1 MREVLII
8 TEPEKAKVLS
18 EETRFRILQLLKER
32 PMTINELSE
41 ALGKDRTTVYRHVK
55 MLENAG
61 LIEEL
66 DSDGNERIYTRVAR
80 LFLIKADLDESVEEF
95 RQAYL
100 QVEVEKLVQILE
112 KAGAKIKDREKL
124 KQLTKAVL
132 NEIELN
138 SQPIIKRVSQAE
150 VDLTEVELFHL
161 LNILVFLQSCE
172 LCEKAKEVKKLVEF

>member
-1 MREVLII
+1 MKEVLII
-8 TEPEKAKVLS
+8 TEPEKVKVLS
-18 EETRFRILQLLKER
+18 EETRFKILQLLRER
-32 PMTINELSE
+32 PMTIIELSS

-61 LIEEL
+61 LIKEL
-66 DSDGNERIYTRVAR
+66 DNDGNERIYTRTAR
-80 LFLIKADLDESVEEF
+80 LFLIKADPDEVIEEF

-100 QVEVEKLVQILE
+100 QVEAEKLIQILE

-124 KQLTKAVL
+124 KHLTKTVL

-138 SQPIIKRVSQAE
+138 SQPILKRISQAK

-161 LNILVFLQSCE
+161 LNMLVFLQSCE